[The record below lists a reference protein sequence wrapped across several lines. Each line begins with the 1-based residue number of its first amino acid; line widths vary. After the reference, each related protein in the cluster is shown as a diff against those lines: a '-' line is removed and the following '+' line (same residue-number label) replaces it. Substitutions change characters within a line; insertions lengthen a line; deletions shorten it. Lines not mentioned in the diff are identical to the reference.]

1 MSFERLRRPSILG
14 SLAALWLAFL
24 SKPVR
29 ACSVCGCDDPLVAVG
44 DSSPNAG
51 AVRLALSLSV
61 VTASARSDD
70 DPTVT
75 ETLTRTA
82 LIPTFVYSPLSR
94 LNLVLSVPFLRN
106 RYRAA
111 GTDQQIAATLW
122 GVGDAELSAR
132 YFLWSDLDLA
142 ARRRQRLAVSV
153 GTSLPTG
160 RNDTTQAGE
169 RLDEHAQLG
178 RGELG
183 PYVAVLYAFHQ
194 DPWNFTVD
202 TTARTFTT
210 NHYDYRYGSAAL
222 WNVAMQFRVV
232 ERVAL
237 DAGINGR
244 YAERDR
250 QSGEAQDNTGGFVLQ
265 AVPGASLQLA
275 DELWLKARV
284 EVPFVKHLFGV
295 QTLEPTYLA
304 LVQWTP

>member
-1 MSFERLRRPSILG
+1 MSFECIRRPSSLG
-14 SLAALWLAFL
+14 LLAALWLAFFP
-24 SKPVR
+24 KPVR

-111 GTDQQIAATLW
+111 SSDQQIAATLW

-132 YFLWSDLDLA
+132 YFLWNDLDLA

-153 GTSLPTG
+153 GSSLPTG

-194 DPWNFTVD
+194 DPWNFSVD

-210 NHYDYRYGSAAL
+210 NHYDYRYGSAVL
-222 WNVAMQFRVV
+222 WNAAMQFRIV
-232 ERVAL
+232 ERVVL

-250 QSGEAQDNTGGFVLQ
+250 QSGEPQENTGGFVLQ

-284 EVPFVKHLFGV
+284 ELPFVKQLFGV
-295 QTLEPTYLA
+295 QTLGPTYLA